1 MKIKEY
7 FNIQKA
13 LHLSDKD
20 KIKLYQRILIK
31 QNSKNLLKR
40 RHFFFAKSF
49 VYNFL
54 LTIVFVW
61 AFWYLL
67 SQNNI
72 VDYWSFLVKLQNPNE
87 VEAWYIGQVLDF
99 EWDFYI
105 EHNWDLFQSKNIAN
119 GDTIIL
125 KNNTKLVFDIE
136 KSSQAIIKWP
146 AKLIL
151 EKFKKDSRY
160 RITLLEWDFIQ
171 MKSLDTKNIQNIE
184 LSVKWEN
191 ILVKQQ
197 EKNKPINFQL
207 VKQWDKHIV
216 KNNWWNIVVSKILDD
231 EKSTDQVLN
240 KEQVLTI
247 QENDIEVFEN
257 LDKFAK
263 AIKEKN
269 ISQLFTFDI
278 NNIAKEADDN
288 IAHNTDIQNIND
300 IASGSQ
306 LAKNS
311 EEETINTIL
320 SVSEDEPENTEIS
333 RSIKPIISPS
343 TENSS
348 SKKVPTEIQMQK
360 LRTSLVWSFLLSNLE
375 QIYLYQSIWDQDK
388 INSAIY
394 RLETK
399 TKQLYQTFDLTY
411 KWNQSILGIKTALYS
426 LSSELS
432 QKYFIPPTYI
442 DNISIL
448 AKWIEKIEVVSFW
461 WQTSVEET
469 RIYRES
475 LKNNKD
481 LIFKRN

>member
-20 KIKLYQRILIK
+20 KIELYQRILVK

-87 VEAWYIGQVLDF
+87 VEAWYIGQVIDF

-231 EKSTDQVLN
+231 EKATDQVLN

-278 NNIAKEADDN
+278 NNITKEENDVIIHDAN
-288 IAHNTDIQNIND
+288 IENIND
-300 IASGSQ
+300 IASGGQFTKS
-306 LAKNS
+306 S

-432 QKYFIPPTYI
+432 QKYFIPPSYLE
-442 DNISIL
+442 NISIL
-448 AKWIEKIEVVSFW
+448 AKWLEKIEVVSFW
-461 WQTSVEET
+461 WQESVEET

-475 LKNNKD
+475 LKNNKNM
-481 LIFKRN
+481 IFKNN